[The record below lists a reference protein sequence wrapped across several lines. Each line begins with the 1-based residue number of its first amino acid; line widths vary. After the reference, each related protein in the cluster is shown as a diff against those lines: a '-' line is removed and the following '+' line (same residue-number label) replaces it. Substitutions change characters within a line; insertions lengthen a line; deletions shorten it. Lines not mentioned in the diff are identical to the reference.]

1 MEFKNL
7 MRKLQLKTAIEIYY
21 NDCEFV
27 NEGTAEQI
35 RKMYAWDRF
44 LANKEIESITINEES
59 KALMITLIRN

>member
-7 MRKLQLKTAIEIYY
+7 MRKLQLKTPIEIYY

-35 RKMYAWDRF
+35 RKMYAWDWF